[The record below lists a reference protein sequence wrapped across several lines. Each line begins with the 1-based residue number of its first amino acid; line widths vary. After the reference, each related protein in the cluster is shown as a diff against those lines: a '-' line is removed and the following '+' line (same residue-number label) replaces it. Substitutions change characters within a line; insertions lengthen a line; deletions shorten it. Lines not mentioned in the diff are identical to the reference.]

1 MAINWGAFNPLD
13 DEFDPIGGARDAL
26 GLGVPQNPGGSVGAA
41 QPDKAWALQDVP
53 GTNFQYNPA
62 TGQYYQK
69 SYTDANGN
77 VHDLQGTQ
85 VAAAPNLAQQAS
97 GSTVLQQLYLQQQQE
112 AQQRAA
118 QTRAGQ
124 TQLAG
129 NFQQVVDGRAPS
141 VAATQLTTGLGRIA
155 ADQTAMA
162 AGAGGQNAFA
172 ARRAAANN
180 TARAQSDLS
189 GQQALVR
196 AAESA
201 AGRSGLSQLYGSM
214 AGADQAATQTATGA
228 GLGYGSLAE
237 QAEADRIG
245 ANQAA
250 AATNAKG
257 SAAIL
262 GGAASLFLPTPGAK

>member
-1 MAINWGAFNPLD
+1 M
-13 DEFDPIGGARDAL
+13 
-26 GLGVPQNPGGSVGAA
+26 
-41 QPDKAWALQDVP
+41 
-53 GTNFQYNPA
+53 
-62 TGQYYQK
+62 
-69 SYTDANGN
+69 
-77 VHDLQGTQ
+77 
-85 VAAAPNLAQQAS
+85 
-97 GSTVLQQLYLQQQQE
+97 QQLYLQQQQD

-141 VAATQLTTGLGRIA
+141 VAGVQLTTGLGRIA
-155 ADQTAMA
+155 ADQNAMA

-172 ARRAAANN
+172 ARRAAAGNVS
-180 TARAQSDLS
+180 RAQGDLS

-214 AGADQAATQTATGA
+214 AGADQAASQTATGA

-245 ANQAA
+245 ANQRAA
-250 AATNAKG
+250 EANAKG
-257 SAAIL
+257 NAALLGGIGSAA
-262 GGAASLFLPTPGAK
+262 GLF